1 MIMIIP
7 SIMIYGQE
15 NGKKTSGKL
24 LLQANHCYEKHEYD
38 SAVSLYKNF
47 LDSHRS
53 LQDQKNK
60 ETIQN
65 INIEA
70 RVSLQ
75 IGNIYM
81 LEEQYSAAEL
91 WYLKAMD
98 FVDSLPVLQA
108 EIFQDIGSLY
118 FFKEHYEYAILYY
131 QKSYILYSQN
141 SVIKPGKLAD
151 LLINLGAAYS
161 EGGEFLKSYS
171 CFQKADS
178 ILKRNKESGPLQ
190 LAGLDVNLGEILLK
204 MDSPTKALKSYKS
217 AGKLASGNDIS
228 SKNISFSSFLGMAE
242 CYSQLEEVDSAMHSL
257 ENCFKLIDKTDKN
270 APRDSARIF
279 LYKGDVQAQNSE
291 WERSVRDYQRGLEFL
306 SPNPSEL
313 NKPGMDPGRNE
324 DDLLDLYKIYSHM
337 GQSLLK
343 LSIPSNS
350 DTVSLCH
357 SFSAFILALKIC
369 DHISKDFG
377 QGSSMLA
384 IHESA
389 KSILAGA
396 LESGFLLKVRRGEND
411 FYDLF
416 SLADENKNRL
426 LLEGTRENHFLSQSD
441 VSDSLKSIIRR
452 IKDEIVFYSRKYIRE
467 ESIPVFSSIPD
478 LNDIL
483 YKVTGLKLKLDSLRK
498 NIGEQPN
505 DNYYAFSHQK
515 KYNPSRITNCLKHDE
530 AILEYFCSDSIIF
543 IFLVT
548 KDGSYMK
555 RVVVPATFYSTLS
568 ECINHLKGA
577 DIRNFPSLSHD
588 LYNHL
593 VAPVESR
600 LKNIHRLIIIP
611 DEELSLFPFETLLS
625 EENEVDSVTNS
636 TSYHYLLRDFEIS
649 YHFSAECWFRDT
661 LNPAFQTNDFRF
673 AGFAP
678 GFSDTH
684 YDHMSLTP
692 LPYSLKE
699 VTTIANLFT
708 QQHSQHPTF
717 IGSSATEKN
726 FRTYAP
732 GNSHIH
738 IATHSVISVEDPVNS
753 ALVFSGIDESGGL
766 EDQNDGLLHLDEIS
780 NLQLNASLVV
790 LSACATGKGKVSKTE
805 GIFAFTRSFY
815 LAGVSNVVY
824 SLWNIPDH
832 LTSNFMVDFYKA
844 YFSGKSYAA
853 ALRDVKLKMISNPE
867 TSLPYEWAGVVLL
880 GRN

>member
-7 SIMIYGQE
+7 SIMMYGQE
-15 NGKKTSGKL
+15 NGKKTSGML
-24 LLQANHCYEKHEYD
+24 LLQANHCFEKHEYD

-47 LDSHRS
+47 LDSHSS
-53 LQDQKNK
+53 LQEKKNK
-60 ETIQN
+60 ETRQN
-65 INIEA
+65 KNVNA

-81 LEEQYSAAEL
+81 MEEQYTLAEF
-91 WYLKAMD
+91 WYRKAMD
-98 FVDSLPVLQA
+98 IVDSLPVLQA

-118 FFKEHYEYAILYY
+118 FFKEHYEYAIIYY

-141 SVIKPGKLAD
+141 PVLKPDKLAD

-178 ILKRNKESGPLQ
+178 ILKRNKESVQLQ

-204 MDSPTKALKSYKS
+204 MDSPTKAIKSYKS
-217 AGKLASGNDIS
+217 ACKLATGNDIS

-242 CYSQLEEVDSAMHSL
+242 CYSQFKEVDSAMHSL
-257 ENCFKLIDKTDKN
+257 EDCFKLIDKTDRN
-270 APRDSARIF
+270 ALRDSARIF
-279 LYKGDVQAQNSE
+279 LFMGDVQAQNSE
-291 WERSVRDYQRGLEFL
+291 WERSIEFYQRALEIL
-306 SPNPSEL
+306 SPDPTEL
-313 NKPGMDPGRNE
+313 NKLEKDPGRNE

-343 LSIPSNS
+343 LSIHSNS
-350 DTVSLCH
+350 DTVALYH

-377 QGSSMLA
+377 QGPSMLA

-396 LESGFLLKVRRGEND
+396 LESGFLLKAKRSEKD

-416 SLADENKNRL
+416 LLADENKNRL
-426 LLEGTRENHFLSQSD
+426 LLEGTRENRFLSQSD
-441 VSDSLKSIIRR
+441 VSDSLKSTISR
-452 IKDEIVFYSRKYIRE
+452 IKDEIVFYSRKYIKE
-467 ESIPVFSSIPD
+467 GSILGFCSIPD
-478 LNDIL
+478 LNDML
-483 YKVTGLKLKLDSLRK
+483 NKVTGLKLKLDSLRK
-498 NIGEQPN
+498 NIGEQTI
-505 DNYYAFSHQK
+505 DKNYAVSHQK
-515 KYNPSRITNCLKHDE
+515 KSNPSRITNCLNQDE
-530 AILEYFCSDSIIF
+530 AMLEYFCSDSIIYIF
-543 IFLVT
+543 IVS
-548 KDGSYMK
+548 KEGSSME
-555 RVVVPATFYSTLS
+555 RVAVPATFHNTLS
-568 ECINHLKGA
+568 ECMNHLKGA
-577 DIRNFPSLSHD
+577 EMRNFPSLSHN
-588 LYNHL
+588 LYNYL
-593 VAPVESR
+593 VAPVESW

-611 DEELSLFPFETLLS
+611 DEELSLFPFETLIS
-625 EENEVDSVTNS
+625 ENKDEDSVINS
-636 TSYHYLLRDFEIS
+636 PSLHYLLRDFEIS
-649 YHFSAECWFRDT
+649 YHFSAECWFSDT
-661 LNPAFQTNDFRF
+661 LNNALQTNDFRF

-684 YDHMSLTP
+684 NNQISLTP

-708 QQHSQHPTF
+708 HPHSHHPTF
-717 IGSSATEKN
+717 LGSAATEKN

-738 IATHSVISVEDPVNS
+738 IATHSIISVEDPVNS
-753 ALVFSGIDESGGL
+753 ALVFSGIDEAGSL
-766 EDQNDGLLHLDEIS
+766 KDKNDGLLHLDEIS
-780 NLQLNASLVV
+780 NLQLNAELVV

-853 ALRDVKLKMISNPE
+853 ALREVKLKMISNPE